1 MYFPLPLA
9 KPSACL
15 VAYEIIRTT
24 AIRDMIM
31 VEGTAKPVRIG
42 CAAGFWGDTNSAAFQ
57 LVRQGDIDYL
67 VFDYLAEVTLSI
79 MAGSRMKDPDAGYA
93 HDFVTQVMAPLARE
107 IKDKN
112 IKVVSNAGGVN
123 PRACRAALQKV
134 FAEAGVE
141 MNIALV
147 EGDDLNGRR
156 EQFSDCKELDSG
168 AALPPMTVTMNAYL
182 GALPIQ
188 AALDAGADLVLTG
201 RIADSALVLGPLM
214 HQFKWADDDYHKLAQ
229 GSLAGH
235 VIECGAQCTGGNF
248 TDWREVPDFHNMGF
262 PIAECHDNGT
272 FVITKPPGTGGLV
285 TPATVGEQVL
295 YEIGDPRAYILPDVV
310 CDFTG
315 VTLEQDGEHR
325 VRVSGA
331 RGLPPTDTYKVSAT
345 YPDGQKITASFLMG
359 GREAPAKGRAVAAA
373 ILKKTDGLL
382 GQLGLPAMR
391 DTSVEI
397 LGSETTY
404 GAQARREDSRE
415 VVVKIAALHD
425 DRKALGLFARE
436 IAQAATGMAP
446 GLSGLVGGRPKP
458 MPRIRLF
465 STLVPKVEVTATV
478 DLDGSPT
485 EVGVPV
491 GTPLDPASLPDTNGT
506 DTDTGDTTVPLVK
519 LAWARSGDKGDHAN
533 IGVMARKAEYLP
545 YLRAALTDA
554 TVAEYMQ
561 HVLDPDRGSVSHWE
575 LPGFNAFNFL
585 LRHALGGGGI
595 ASLRIDPQGKAFA
608 QQLLDMPI
616 PVSAEIAESVQ

>member
-1 MYFPLPLA
+1 M
-9 KPSACL
+9 S
-15 VAYEIIRTT
+15 
-24 AIRDMIM
+24 D
-31 VEGTAKPVRIG
+31 PVRIG
-42 CAAGFWGDTNSAAFQ
+42 CAAAFWGDTNSAAFQ
-57 LVRQGDIDYL
+57 LVRKGDIDYL

-79 MAGSRMKDPDAGYA
+79 MAGARMKDPSAGYA
-93 HDFVTQVMAPLARE
+93 HDFVHQVMAPLARE
-107 IKDKN
+107 IRDRK
-112 IKVVSNAGGVN
+112 IKVISNAGGVN
-123 PRACRAALQKV
+123 PRACREALQAV
-134 FAEAGVE
+134 FAEAGVDLK
-141 MNIALV
+141 IALV
-147 EGDDLNGRR
+147 EGDDLNGQR
-156 EQFSDCKELDSG
+156 ERFAGCTELDSG
-168 AALPPMTVTMNAYL
+168 APLPPMTLTMNAYL

-214 HQFKWADDDYHKLAQ
+214 HEFQWADDDYDKLAQ

-248 TDWREVPDFHNMGF
+248 TDWRDVPGFHDMGF
-262 PIAECHDNGT
+262 PIAECHADGQ
-272 FVITKPPGTGGLV
+272 FVVTKPAGTGGLV

-310 CDFTG
+310 CDFTA
-315 VTLEQDGEHR
+315 VTLEQDGDDR

-331 RGLPPTDTYKVSAT
+331 RGRPPTDTYKVSAT
-345 YPDGQKITASFLMG
+345 WPDGQRITVSFLMAG
-359 GREAPAKGRAVAAA
+359 LDAPTKGRVVADA
-373 ILKKTDGLL
+373 ILKKTGAQL
-382 GQLGLPAMR
+382 QALGLAPFR

-397 LGSETTY
+397 LGSEATY
-404 GAQARREDSRE
+404 GAHARRDDTRE

-458 MPRIRLF
+458 VPRIRLF
-465 STLVPKVEVTATV
+465 STLVPKVDVTATV
-478 DLDGSPT
+478 DLDGEPV

-491 GTPLDPASLPDTNGT
+491 GEPLDLTALPSSQGT
-506 DTDTGDTTVPLVK
+506 DTAGGPASVPLVK

-533 IGVMARKAEYLP
+533 IGVMARKPEYLP
-545 YLRAALTDA
+545 YLRAALTDQA
-554 TVAEYMQ
+554 VADYMR
-561 HVLDPDRGSVSHWE
+561 HVLDPEHGSVSHWE
-575 LPGFNAFNFL
+575 LPGFHAFNFL

-616 PVSAEIAESVQ
+616 PVSQDIANEVEKTTL

>member
-1 MYFPLPLA
+1 MA
-9 KPSACL
+9 H
-15 VAYEIIRTT
+15 
-24 AIRDMIM
+24 
-31 VEGTAKPVRIG
+31 PVRIG

-57 LVRQGDIDYL
+57 LVRQGEIDYL

-79 MAGSRMKDPDAGYA
+79 MAGARMKDPSAGYA

-107 IKDKN
+107 IKEKN
-112 IKVVSNAGGVN
+112 IKVISNAGGVN
-123 PRACRAALQKV
+123 PRACREALQKV
-134 FAEAGVE
+134 FAEAGVD

-156 EQFSDCKELDSG
+156 DQFSDCKELDTG
-168 AALPPMTVTMNAYL
+168 AGLPPVTVTMNAYL

-214 HQFKWADDDYHKLAQ
+214 HEFKWADDDYDKLAQ

-262 PIAECHDNGT
+262 PIAECHPDGT

-295 YEIGDPRAYILPDVV
+295 YEIGDPRAYMLPDVV

-315 VTLEQDGEHR
+315 VTLVQDGEHR
-325 VRVSGA
+325 VRASGA

-373 ILKKTDGLL
+373 ILKKTEGLL
-382 GQLGLPAMR
+382 QQLGMAPMR

-397 LGSETTY
+397 LGSEATY

-465 STLVPKVEVTATV
+465 STLVPKVDVTATV
-478 DLDGSPT
+478 DLDGTPT

-491 GTPLDPASLPDTNGT
+491 GTPLDTARLPDTNGS
-506 DTDTGDTTVPLVK
+506 DTATGETSVPLVK

-533 IGVMARKAEYLP
+533 IGVMARKPEYLP

-554 TVAEYMQ
+554 AVADYMK
-561 HVLDPDRGSVSHWE
+561 HVLDPERGSVSHWE

-608 QQLLDMPI
+608 QQLLDFPV
-616 PVSAEIAESVQ
+616 PVSADILETLQ